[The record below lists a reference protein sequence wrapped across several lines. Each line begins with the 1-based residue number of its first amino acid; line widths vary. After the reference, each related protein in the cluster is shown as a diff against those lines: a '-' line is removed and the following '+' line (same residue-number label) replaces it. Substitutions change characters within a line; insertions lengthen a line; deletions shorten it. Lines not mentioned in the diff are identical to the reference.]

1 MYAIMGITG
10 RVGGAVAAT
19 LLAKGNR
26 IRAIVR
32 SSSKGSSWAKRGAE
46 VAVADSLDTPALAR
60 AFRGVAG
67 VFVMT
72 PPEFAPSEGF
82 PESTA
87 IVGAI
92 RSALAEAA
100 PPKIVCL
107 SSIGAQH
114 DHGIGLLRKL
124 HVLERELG
132 QLPMP
137 CTFLRPGWFMENAA
151 WDVQPARQR
160 GELESFLQ
168 PVERP
173 VPMVATADVGRV
185 AAELLLEEWTGRRI
199 VELEGPDRIS
209 PKDVAGALGRALG
222 RDVVAKPVAHERW
235 ASIFESRGTSWSA
248 PRVEMLDAF
257 NSGWADFEG
266 CELRRGK
273 IRFEDVAVELVAR
286 KEGEQ

>member
-10 RVGGAVAAT
+10 RVGGAVAAA
-19 LLAKGNR
+19 LLAKGNE

-32 SSSKGSSWAKRGAE
+32 SSSKGSAWAKRGAE

-72 PPEFAPSEGF
+72 PPEFAPSPGF
-82 PESTA
+82 PESAA

-92 RSALAEAA
+92 RSALAEAM
-100 PPKIVCL
+100 PPKIVGL

-114 DHGIGLLRKL
+114 DHGIGLLHKL
-124 HVLERELG
+124 YVLERQLG
-132 QLPMP
+132 QLSMP

-151 WDVQPARQR
+151 WDVEPARQR
-160 GELESFLQ
+160 GEFESFLQ

-199 VELEGPDRIS
+199 VELEGPERVS

-235 ASIFESRGTSWSA
+235 ASIFESQGTSWPE

-266 CELRRGK
+266 RELRHGR
-273 IRFEDVAVELVAR
+273 IRFDDVAAELVGG
-286 KEGEQ
+286 KGGES

>member
-19 LLAKGNR
+19 LLAQRNR

-32 SSSKGSSWAKRGAE
+32 SSSKGSSWAERGAE
-46 VAVADSLDTPALAR
+46 LAVADSLDTRALAR
-60 AFRGVAG
+60 AFRDVAG

-72 PPEFAPSEGF
+72 PPDFAPSPGF
-82 PESTA
+82 PESRA

-92 RSALAEAA
+92 RSALADAT

-114 DHGIGLLRKL
+114 DNGIGLLHKL
-124 HVLERELG
+124 YVLERQLG
-132 QLPMP
+132 QLSMP

-151 WDVQPARQR
+151 WDVEPARQR
-160 GELESFLQ
+160 GEFESFLQ

-199 VELEGPDRIS
+199 VELEGPERVS

-235 ASIFESRGTSWSA
+235 ASIFESQGTSWPE

-266 CELRRGK
+266 RELRHGR
-273 IRFEDVAVELVAR
+273 IRFDDVAAELVGG
-286 KEGEQ
+286 KGGES